1 MKKAKNTS
9 FWSVVNKVADGDT
22 QRKGNIEREERE
34 MERERK
40 RRSCRKMKGRTGLD
54 GIVYGW

>member
-1 MKKAKNTS
+1 M
-9 FWSVVNKVADGDT
+9 NKVADGDT